1 MEYFQEFKDGSII
14 QVRPSEWAEALDQEE
29 ASVDSSNGD
38 KQRNELEQKMEKFM
52 WKINMFFVCVGCVV
66 FGSIMVYGVMKS
78 KNVWMKETKKLCS

>member
-1 MEYFQEFKDGSII
+1 MEYFEELKDGSII
-14 QVRPSEWAEALDQEE
+14 QVRPSEWAEVLDQEE
-29 ASVDSSNGD
+29 ASADSSNGD